1 MEKIVEELCQKHGT
15 LTHVKKNITLFD
27 AFRDKDGPYVYYLV
41 EGICALCG
49 NSYQGQEHVFLY
61 HMAGQMMGI
70 NPFIAGFGSGVF
82 SYIGPTLM
90 TKTNCT
96 LYRIPVPVFQEYLRT
111 NLEFSNYVVRLLSKY
126 YHLALAHL
134 KQIQE
139 DSSVTVICRFLLS
152 MCSPQAEG
160 LVVPRFFTNEEI
172 SQYSGVH
179 TVTVGRIIAHLLQSG
194 YVKRIPAGLLIQD
207 QDALRRLVEN
217 CETFK
222 Y

>member
-1 MEKIVEELCQKHGT
+1 MEKIVEELCDNHGI
-15 LTHVKKNITLFD
+15 LIHIKKNTILFD
-27 AFRDKDGPYVYYLV
+27 ASRNTDGGYVYYLV
-41 EGICALCG
+41 DGICALSS
-49 NSYQGQEHVFLY
+49 NSYQGREHVFLY
-61 HMAGQMMGI
+61 HMTGQMMGL
-70 NPFIAGFGSGVF
+70 NPYIAGFGSGVF
-82 SYIGPTLM
+82 SYMGPTLIA
-90 TKTNCT
+90 KTNCT
-96 LYRIPVPVFQEYLRT
+96 VYKIPVSVFQEYLST
-111 NLEFSNYVVRLLSKY
+111 NLEFSNYVVRLLSRY

-139 DSSVTVICRFLLS
+139 DSSVTVVCRFLLS
-152 MCSPQAEG
+152 MCSSQTEG

-194 YVKRIPAGLLIQD
+194 CVKRIPAGLLIQD